1 VTAQSGTGAITIDGL
16 SHTYVRR
23 NSTIEVLSGVE
34 LHVDAGAY
42 VSLVGP
48 SGSGKSTLLA
58 ILGGLERPQTGVVIV
73 GGTSL
78 SGLSGDALARFRR
91 TTVGFVFQHFG
102 LLEAFTATENVE
114 IALALAGVGRN
125 DRHRKARDLLGSVG
139 LSARVGHRP
148 FELSGGE
155 RQRVAIARAIANEP
169 EIILADEPTGNLDV
183 GSAEGVVELLGA
195 LRAERGTTLV
205 VVTHNPAIAALAEIR
220 RRLVDGRL
228 VDETTPSRGS
238 AGRELE

>member
-1 VTAQSGTGAITIDGL
+1 MSGGPGTGSIAIDNL
-16 SHTYVRR
+16 SHTYLRR
-23 NSTIEVLSGVE
+23 GSAIEVLSGVE

-58 ILGGLERPQTGVVIV
+58 ILGGLERPQNGTVAV
-73 GGTSL
+73 GGTNL
-78 SGLSGDALARFRR
+78 SGLSGDALAHFRR

-125 DRHRKARDLLGSVG
+125 ARRRQARDLLGSVG
-139 LSARVGHRP
+139 LAARVDHRP

-169 EIILADEPTGNLDV
+169 QVILADEPTGNLDV
-183 GSAEGVVELLGA
+183 GAAEAVVELLGTV
-195 LRAERGTTLV
+195 RAERSTTLI
-205 VVTHNPAIAALAEIR
+205 VVTHNPAMAALAAIR
-220 RRLVDGRL
+220 RRIVDGHL
-228 VDETTPSRGS
+228 VDES
-238 AGRELE
+238 ARPRK